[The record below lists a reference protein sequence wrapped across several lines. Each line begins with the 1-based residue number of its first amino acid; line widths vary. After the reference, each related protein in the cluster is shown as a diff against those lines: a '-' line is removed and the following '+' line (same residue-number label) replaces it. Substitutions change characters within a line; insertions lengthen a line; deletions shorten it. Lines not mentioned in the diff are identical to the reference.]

1 MKILSFTTLYP
12 NAAQPVH
19 GVFVENRLRQLAATR
34 AVEVR
39 VVAPVPWFPFK
50 GAWAGSYG
58 KYARAPRREMRHG
71 LDVMHPRYPVIP
83 KIGVSVA
90 PTLLAGFMRPVIARI
105 VREGYDFD
113 VLDAHYFYPDGVA
126 AAWLGKW
133 FNKPVVITGRG
144 SDLNFLPKYPLPRR
158 QIQWAAERAAGMI
171 TVCQALK
178 DSLVELGVP
187 QQRVTVL
194 RNGVD
199 LQLFRP
205 FREPGERA
213 AARKKFAME
222 RGTAL
227 ISVGQLIER
236 KGHHLIIAAL
246 SELPDAHLFIA
257 GDGPDRAKLRNF
269 AAGCGVADRVHL
281 LGVVPHD
288 ELPLLYAAADI
299 SILASSRE
307 GWANV
312 LLESMACGTP
322 VVASR
327 IWGTPEVVAE
337 PAAGVLMSERTA
349 AGIVAGVKSVLANM
363 PQREA
368 TRRYAER
375 FSWDATT
382 NGQLRLFQGITG
394 HMPRA
399 AICRERPRRAAVI
412 DS

>member
-12 NAAQPVH
+12 NAAQPIH
-19 GVFVENRLRQLAATR
+19 GVFVENRLRQLAATGE
-34 AVEVR
+34 VEVR

-50 GAWAGSYG
+50 GAWAGSYA
-58 KYARAPRREMRHG
+58 KYARAPRREIRHG
-71 LDVMHPRYPVIP
+71 IDVIHPRYPVIP
-83 KIGVSVA
+83 KVGVSIA
-90 PTLLAGFMRPVIARI
+90 PTLLAWAMRPLIAQVI
-105 VREGYDFD
+105 REGYDFD
-113 VLDAHYFYPDGVA
+113 ILDAHYFYPDGVA

-144 SDLNFLPKYPLPRR
+144 TDLNYLPKYPLPRR
-158 QIQWAAERAAGMI
+158 QIQWAATQASGMI

-199 LQLFRP
+199 LDVFRP
-205 FREPGERA
+205 FGDPQSRL
-213 AARKKFAME
+213 AARRKFGMDD
-222 RGTAL
+222 RCAL
-227 ISVGQLIER
+227 VSVGQLIER

-246 SELPDAHLFIA
+246 RDLPRATLFIA
-257 GDGPDRAKLRNF
+257 GDGPDRSRLLSR
-269 AAGCGVADRVHL
+269 AAEMGVADRVHL
-281 LGVVPHD
+281 LGVVPHG
-288 ELPLLYAAADI
+288 ELPQLYGAADI

-327 IWGTPEVVAE
+327 IWGTPEVVAD
-337 PAAGVLMSERTA
+337 PVAGVLMSERNA
-349 AGIVAGVKSVLANM
+349 EGIVEGVKAVLSNM
-363 PQREA
+363 PDRAA

-375 FSWDATT
+375 FSWQATT
-382 NGQLRLFQGITG
+382 EGQLRLFQGISG
-394 HMPRA
+394 YAPRMA
-399 AICRERPRRAAVI
+399 AE
-412 DS
+412 

>member
-12 NAAQPVH
+12 NASQPIH
-19 GVFVENRLRQLAATR
+19 GVFVENRLRQLVATR
-34 AVEVR
+34 AADVR

-58 KYARAPRREMRHG
+58 KYARAPLHEVRHG

-90 PTLLAGFMRPVIARI
+90 PTLLAWFMRPVIARI
-105 VREGYDFD
+105 MREGYDFD

-144 SDLNFLPKYPLPRR
+144 TDLNFLPRYPLPRR
-158 QIQWAAERAAGMI
+158 QIQWAAEKAAGMI

-205 FREPGERA
+205 FREPKERA
-213 AARKKFAME
+213 VARRTFGME
-222 RGTAL
+222 GGTAL
-227 ISVGQLIER
+227 VSVGQLIER

-246 SELPDAHLFIA
+246 PELPDAHLFIA
-257 GDGPDRAKLRNF
+257 GEGPDRAKLKNL
-269 AAGCGVADRVHL
+269 AAELGVAGRVHF
-281 LGVVPHD
+281 LGVVPHG

-337 PAAGVLMSERTA
+337 PAAGVLMPERSA
-349 AGIVAGVKSVLANM
+349 AGVAAGVKAVLANL
-363 PQREA
+363 PERGA

-382 NGQLRLFQGITG
+382 DGQLRLFQGITG
-394 HMPRA
+394 HAPRMA
-399 AICRERPRRAAVI
+399 AE
-412 DS
+412 